1 MPLLSH
7 GALATWALPFYL
19 RRIRFSSVPGVLR
32 MMDGVAFA
40 WSLLQDGIATV
51 VGGITKRDIVA
62 LVISFAVSA
71 VIIESIERT
80 QSRVRNLINK
90 YANRFRRHGLKNPAV
105 WYALSLGSVLLI
117 AAALLIL
124 VHDLTEL
131 MIWAIGLI
139 AAIALVVFT
148 ALGWRARGPSWF
160 EEPRPSI
167 RRFAIFYEPAAAAVT
182 PFVVHKLPDIAVR
195 LTPVFA
201 AIQELL
207 LGYMV

>member
-1 MPLLSH
+1 LVIAFLPSSH
-7 GALATWALPFYL
+7 
-19 RRIRFSSVPGVLR
+19 SVQLTSGVLLI
-32 MMDGVAFA
+32 MDDLPFA
-40 WSLLQDGIATV
+40 WSLLQDGIGAV

-71 VIIESIERT
+71 VIMELFHRT
-80 QSRVRNLINK
+80 RDRTVRIFRG
-90 YANRFRRHGLKNPAV
+90 YANRFRNHGLRNPAV
-105 WYALSLGSVLLI
+105 WYAFSLGSVLLI
-117 AAALLIL
+117 AAALLIF

-182 PFVVHKLPDIAVR
+182 PFVVNKLPDIAVR
-195 LTPVFA
+195 LAPVFA

-207 LGYMV
+207 LGYMA